1 MLQLAVGC
9 ATTPSAGP
17 NSVIETVNITQTS
30 TWTVVEPTPGGPPFA
45 GPMLPVGETA
55 LEGGVAG
62 TWVDSDPNA
71 QVGNAPALLQ
81 AEASVR
87 WQVAST
93 FEISV
98 FGLAASPKL
107 AEPIAPRDVF
117 VASTAWRLGTGLR
130 FGERLPSGVGMRMG
144 GWVAAGQDGLY
155 REVREVLDYEEV
167 DNSTGS
173 TSTTTQEEVFYETSR
188 PLVPWGLVSAG
199 VDYQPFRGPTI
210 GVGAAVQNVPVYVG
224 NTTAT
229 RHCVA
234 IDGEQ
239 TCDGTLEIEPSEMA
253 VVVSPWLDLG
263 WFAGEHTSLN
273 AQLWWHAY
281 GPESLTRS
289 VPLGA
294 RAALGFR
301 W

>member
-1 MLQLAVGC
+1 MTVMGSGV
-9 ATTPSAGP
+9 SASSIRQ
-17 NSVIETVNITQTS
+17 N
-30 TWTVVEPTPGGPPFA
+30 A
-45 GPMLPVGETA
+45 KMLPMVVA
-55 LEGGVAG
+55 VVRVAG
-62 TWVDSDPNA
+62 T
-71 QVGNAPALLQ
+71 
-81 AEASVR
+81 
-87 WQVAST
+87 ST
-93 FEISV
+93 
-98 FGLAASPKL
+98 
-107 AEPIAPRDVF
+107 R
-117 VASTAWRLGTGLR
+117 
-130 FGERLPSGVGMRMG
+130 
-144 GWVAAGQDGLY
+144 
-155 REVREVLDYEEV
+155 
-167 DNSTGS
+167 STGS